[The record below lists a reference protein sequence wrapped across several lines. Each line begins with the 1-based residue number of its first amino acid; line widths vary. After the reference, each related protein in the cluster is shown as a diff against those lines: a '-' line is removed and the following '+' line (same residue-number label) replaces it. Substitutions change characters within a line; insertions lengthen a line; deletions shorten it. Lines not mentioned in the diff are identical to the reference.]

1 MDSDYHLLET
11 KELNEKENKENKN
24 DHSSGYFRFINKF
37 KNHLKKIENNFTGD
51 EIIPLAN
58 HFNFIN
64 KCENELEEKRENC
77 SNCYNA
83 LKEQISFIEKCK
95 PDFDI
100 NIFNTFFQTFEEYYS
115 IFIKTK
121 EILEKFSKFND
132 DTQNL
137 YYIYKRKNFC
147 IETLKEF
154 VDKMSEEYADKIEQY
169 DILNQKFKEL
179 SESYDKLNKAYSE
192 CKNSNP
198 DKYDNIENKG
208 LIITKLNEKI
218 QDLNIENDKINK
230 KYNECSRE
238 LQRLNMSLKINFVLK
253 SESEK
258 LINEYKYKL
267 SHFEKEN
274 IKISQQI
281 KGLQKE
287 NEKLIEQKEYFES
300 QINTELNNIN
310 NNNLIEEIGNEEEFE
325 DGQDLQDLLMNCEEY
340 ESEEQAEEKKEEKTE
355 EQKEEK
361 IEDNKEQK
369 KEEQKEEQKKEEQ
382 KEQKEEKKEE
392 KKEELDKEKNNK
404 TEKENEKVKSI
415 IINIKDGKFGKSRS
429 KDIDN
434 KTKKKLLNKS
444 KSIRFLSNNMRHSM
458 NKPITN
464 ILKTKK
470 SDNINNA
477 YNIMFKGRQFQYP
490 TRVINKDN
498 HDYFKQFFFLL
509 FQSMKMNSNNIGNFL
524 GYNPEILYNE
534 CKKEHV
540 PFHKYQKWI
549 ERKLLKKEMNENS
562 KKIEDFSTITGVFCS
577 SLI

>member
-274 IKISQQI
+274 IKISHQI

-361 IEDNKEQK
+361 KEEDKKE
-369 KEEQKEEQKKEEQ
+369 EEQKEEII
-382 KEQKEEKKEE
+382 EE

-404 TEKENEKVKSI
+404 TEKEKENEKVKSI
-415 IINIKDGKFGKSRS
+415 IINIKDGKFEKSRS

-470 SDNINNA
+470 SDNINNT

-490 TRVINKDN
+490 TTVINKDT

-562 KKIEDFSTITGVFCS
+562 KKIEDFSTITGIFCS